1 MIIDK
6 IGKQGKK
13 HTREPQR
20 FATFSFQLF
29 PNEIYDIFFP
39 LYEHELELENL
50 FFNRESMTFFSLHMN
65 MNFKMYSA
73 IGKLIRGCQ
82 HALPRNS
89 SNGQQERP
97 FIGPLAKIK
106 EQHKRVQGQ
115 WIEIIRII
123 KRLCSIFF
131 LQVINHQVS
140 SPAESQID
148 LSQEVWI
155 MEAQYSETIMN
166 MGDNNKG
173 TSGFQYIRHQISIQ
187 MTITFMLVYDP
198 SEM

>member
-1 MIIDK
+1 M
-6 IGKQGKK
+6 
-13 HTREPQR
+13 
-20 FATFSFQLF
+20 
-29 PNEIYDIFFP
+29 
-39 LYEHELELENL
+39 LY
-50 FFNRESMTFFSLHMN
+50 
-65 MNFKMYSA
+65 
-73 IGKLIRGCQ
+73 
-82 HALPRNS
+82 
-89 SNGQQERP
+89 QETAVMGSKR
-97 FIGPLAKIK
+97 GPLSVLWPRSRSRIK
-106 EQHKRVQGQ
+106 EFQGQ